1 MEKQASESYEE
12 WTAALPSM
20 PPPGTLYALQPVGVG
35 TPQVESLT
43 SYIAR
48 LAFAHCVFPGVLM
61 RKVIV
66 PFVENHAAGRSTLM
80 DIRDGKATG
89 AFNSAHQ
96 TAMKAVS
103 ALECLT
109 QHQGL
114 RALTMLTWAEV
125 FPLFKL
131 IRTTQA
137 WCPGCLEEWRTTGQ
151 TIYEP
156 LIWTIQAVKIC
167 SQHDCSLETHCRAC
181 RRSSPWLAWR
191 SRPGYCPHCQQWLGT
206 HVGTQEENE
215 QQRAWQHWCAE
226 EVGALLALAPTL
238 TRIPCRARISEGLTS
253 MLWQV
258 SQGRK
263 ETFARHVGL
272 SPKMV
277 GDWFY
282 HQQLPTVENLLRVC
296 FAVQLSLRELLLE
309 EHFTCSLRPEG
320 TQGLWSRLHRQTAH
334 GFGKSDLVRE
344 KLEAIASNAEMSPP
358 SLKTVARQLGCD
370 PHSLK
375 VYHPVPCQVISAR
388 YVAYRQT
395 KGQETQR
402 QHCEEVQLAVRQLI
416 EQGIPPTG
424 RNVALLLPK
433 PGILRSSVVR
443 EARRAAIRER
453 ARGE

>member
-12 WTAALPSM
+12 WTGALPSM

-48 LAFAHCVFPGVLM
+48 VALAHCVVPGVLM

-66 PFVENHAAGRSTLM
+66 PFVESHSAGRSTLM

-114 RALTMLTWAEV
+114 HALTMLTWAEV

-156 LIWTIQAVKIC
+156 LVWTIQALKIC
-167 SQHDCSLETHCRAC
+167 SGHDCSLETHCRAC

-191 SRPGYCPHCQQWLGT
+191 SRPGYCPHCQQWLGR

-226 EVGALLALAPTL
+226 EVGALLALVPTL
-238 TRIPCRARISEGLTS
+238 TRIPCRARIREGLTS
-253 MLWQV
+253 MLRQV

-263 ETFARHVGL
+263 ETFARLVGL

-296 FAVQLSLRELLLE
+296 FAVQLSQRELLLE

-320 TQGLWSRLHRQTAH
+320 TQGLWSRHHRQTAH

-344 KLEAIASNAEMSPP
+344 KLEAIASNAEMPPP

-402 QHCEEVQLAVRQLI
+402 QHCEEVQMAVRQLI

>member
-1 MEKQASESYEE
+1 MEKRASESYEA
-12 WTAALPSM
+12 WTVALPSM
-20 PPPGTLYALQPVGVG
+20 PPPSTLYALQPVGVG

-48 LAFAHCVFPGVLM
+48 VALAHCVFPGVLM
-61 RKVIV
+61 RKIIV
-66 PFVENHAAGRSTLM
+66 PFAESHAEGRSTLM
-80 DIRDGKATG
+80 DIRDGKTTG

-103 ALECLT
+103 VLECLT
-109 QHQGL
+109 QQQGL

-131 IRTTQA
+131 MRPTQA

-156 LIWTIQAVKIC
+156 LVWTIQAVKIC
-167 SQHDCSLETHCRAC
+167 SRHDCPLETQCCAC

-191 SRPGYCPHCQQWLGT
+191 SRPGYCSHCQQWLGT
-206 HVGTQEENE
+206 QVGTQEENE
-215 QQRAWQHWCAE
+215 KQRAWQHWCTE
-226 EVGALLALAPTL
+226 EVGALLALVPTL
-238 TRIPCRARISEGLTS
+238 TRIPCHARISEGLTS
-253 MLWQV
+253 MLRQV

-263 ETFARHVGL
+263 ETFARLVGL

-296 FAVQLSLRELLLE
+296 FAVNLSLREVLLE
-309 EHFTCSLRPEG
+309 EHFSCSLRPEG
-320 TQGLWSRLHRQTAH
+320 THGLWSRHHRQTAH
-334 GFGKSDLVRE
+334 GFGKSDWVRG
-344 KLEAIASNAEMSPP
+344 KLEAIARNAEMPPP

-424 RNVALLLPK
+424 RNVALILPK
-433 PGILRSSVVR
+433 PGILRSSAVR

>member
-1 MEKQASESYEE
+1 MVKLANEPYEE
-12 WTAALPSM
+12 WTMAHSSMLPASI
-20 PPPGTLYALQPVGVG
+20 LYALDPIGIG
-35 TPQVESLT
+35 TPLVESLT

-48 LAFAHCVFPGVLM
+48 LALAHCVFPGVLM

-66 PFVENHAAGRSTLM
+66 PFAQSHSQGHSTVM

-96 TAMKAVS
+96 TAIKAVCV
-103 ALECLT
+103 LECLT
-109 QHQGL
+109 QQHGL
-114 RALTMLTWAEV
+114 RALTMLSWADV

-131 IRTTQA
+131 IRPTQA
-137 WCPGCLEEWRTTGQ
+137 WCPCCLQEWRAAGQ
-151 TIYEP
+151 TIYQP

-167 SQHDCSLETHCRAC
+167 SQHDCSLETHCHICQRT
-181 RRSSPWLAWR
+181 SPWLAWR
-191 SRPGYCPHCQQWLGT
+191 SRPGYCPHCEQWHGMN
-206 HVGTQEENE
+206 VGTPEGNE
-215 QQRAWQHWCAE
+215 KQRAWLHWCTQ
-226 EVGALLALAPTL
+226 EVGALLGLVPTL
-238 TRIPCRARISEGLTS
+238 TRFPRRERIREGLTS
-253 MLWQV
+253 LLRQV

-263 ETFARHVGL
+263 ETFARLVGL

-282 HQQLPTVENLLRVC
+282 HQQIPSLENLLRVC
-296 FAVQLSLRELLLE
+296 FAVNLPLGVFLLQ

-320 TQGLWSRLHRQTAH
+320 TQGLWSRSHRQTAH

-344 KLEAIASNAEMSPP
+344 KLEAIASDKEIPPP

-375 VYHPVPCQVISAR
+375 VYHPVPSLAISER
-388 YVAYRQT
+388 YVAYRQM
-395 KGQETQR
+395 KQQETQR
-402 QHCEEVQLAVRQLI
+402 QHCEEVQLAVNQLI

-424 RNVALLLPK
+424 RNVALILPK

-443 EARRAAIRER
+443 EARRAAIRARER
-453 ARGE
+453 EP